1 MHLSKKKL
9 RDLLVAALALAALA
23 MIVLLIVD
31 LTGKQKAEPEATV
44 QPSAA
49 VETATPTAETGAAD
63 EPEAAAELE
72 TEAAPVYLQDYYA
85 GTQLDLTQY
94 LGKVVLINYFTEW
107 CPYCMDEMPDIKKA
121 LDTYDPE
128 SLVVILVHPWDNEDE
143 THSASVV
150 SRFGLE
156 SATVLEDKDFSLVSA
171 IGVPGY
177 PTSVI
182 VDREGYVYDAVA
194 SMITLDWLAAAFA
207 ELGVPVRGDTVPAT
221 PAP

>member
-1 MHLSKKKL
+1 MHLSTNKL
-9 RDLLVAALALAALA
+9 RTILTIVLAVIALA
-23 MIVLLIVD
+23 MIVLLIVE
-31 LTGKQKAEPEATV
+31 LTGNQQAEPEATV
-44 QPSAA
+44 QPSAT
-49 VETATPTAETGAAD
+49 V
-63 EPEAAAELE
+63 EAAVATVEPAAEESLQ
-72 TEAAPVYLQDYYA
+72 TEAAPVYIQDYYE

-107 CPYCMDEMPDIKKA
+107 CPYCMEEMPDIKTA

-128 SLVVILVHPWDNEDE
+128 SLVIILVHPWDNEDE
-143 THSASVV
+143 TNSASVV

-156 SATVLEDKDFSLVSA
+156 GVTVLEDKDYSLVSA

-182 VDREGYVYDAVA
+182 VDQEGYVYDAVA
-194 SMITLDWLAAAFA
+194 SMITLDWLSSAFDA
-207 ELGVPVRGDTVPAT
+207 LGVPVRGDAASAT